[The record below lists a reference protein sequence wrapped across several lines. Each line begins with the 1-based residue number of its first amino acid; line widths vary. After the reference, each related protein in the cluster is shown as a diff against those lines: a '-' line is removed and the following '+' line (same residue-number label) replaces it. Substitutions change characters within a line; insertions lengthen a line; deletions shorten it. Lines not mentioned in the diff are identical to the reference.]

1 MENSGWK
8 IEEYNSLRMKK
19 IAFLLLTLILIS
31 NVSSAQNWTGE
42 PASFD
47 FKDIDIRDL
56 FRFFADLSG
65 MNLILHP
72 GVKGTI
78 TLKLTDVPWDQALDL
93 ITKNHGLGY
102 TIEGNVIW
110 IASLETI
117 SQEAK
122 KRAEAEKQR
131 IFSAPLQTKIIPLSN
146 AKATEMERIVRRL
159 LSPKGSVIVDPRT
172 NTLIITDIAPK

>member
-1 MENSGWK
+1 MK
-8 IEEYNSLRMKK
+8 IPV
-19 IAFLLLTLILIS
+19 LLLALILFL
-31 NVSSAQNWTGE
+31 NVGSAENWTGE
-42 PASFD
+42 RASFD

-110 IASLETI
+110 IASLDVI

-122 KRAEAEKQR
+122 KRAEGEKQR
-131 IFSAPLQTKIIPLSN
+131 ILALPLETRIVPLSY
-146 AKATEMERIVRRL
+146 AKATDMERIVRRL
-159 LSPKGSVIVDPRT
+159 LTPKGTVIVDPRT
-172 NTLIITDIAPK
+172 NTLIITDVVLK